1 MLEVLVNKYLCNL
14 DEQPLTAFERER
26 EAQVTKNHK
35 KMEELGV
42 VVVGFGDTDE
52 TYSDLQDEPVAL
64 AVEVLVLP
72 CIEFGQEGPG
82 GAYRNAMLCC
92 LDSNAIC
99 TCFLLK
105 FVSPILASGSK
116 KP

>member
-1 MLEVLVNKYLCNL
+1 MKHI
-14 DEQPLTAFERER
+14 F
-26 EAQVTKNHK
+26 
-35 KMEELGV
+35 
-42 VVVGFGDTDE
+42 
-52 TYSDLQDEPVAL
+52 DLQDEPVAL

-72 CIEFGQEGPG
+72 CIEFGWEGPG
-82 GAYRNAMLCC
+82 GGGADSNAMLCC

-105 FVSPILASGSK
+105 FVSLVLASGSK